1 MTSLAAMTL
10 LGLASGVHCVGMCGG
25 IVGAF
30 STKRVFFKEKN
41 PEWQRQL
48 LFNLGRISSYTAAG
62 ALAGALGGAGTLA
75 ADLLPAQTAML
86 VAANVVLI
94 LIGLQLA
101 GRSAWSAGMMRRL
114 EALGAPLWRAIGPLA
129 ARLMDARSAP
139 AVFAAGALWGWL
151 PCGLVYGALV
161 VAAATSSS
169 APEGAAAM
177 LAFGA
182 GTLPNLFAAGVA
194 AARIK
199 QWFARQAV
207 RTGAGVAVLGFGTWG
222 LANAAGVAD
231 SIRRGILCL

>member
-1 MTSLAAMTL
+1 MSALVAMTL

-25 IVGAF
+25 IVAGF
-30 STKRVFFKEKN
+30 SSQKIHFN
-41 PEWQRQL
+41 PGPEWQRQL

-75 ADLLPAQTAML
+75 AGLLPAQTAML

-101 GRSAWSAGMMRRL
+101 GRSAWLSRV
-114 EALGAPLWRAIGPLA
+114 EALGAPLWRKIGPLA
-129 ARLMDARSAP
+129 ARLMSARSAP

-207 RTGAGVAVLGFGTWG
+207 RTGAGLAVLAFGTWG